1 MEISK
6 FKITVLWVAVM
17 CGLALHSLADLLPLF
32 WNVNIAMDTSGT
44 APDGLLAFMM
54 IISYL
59 IPIAGILCTLY
70 GNKRPCLM
78 TNGIL
83 SAFMLIFNIFHLSE
97 LFMDF
102 NAVQLPL
109 LPVILTISIFLCR
122 ESWNLAKKQI
132 E

>member
-1 MEISK
+1 METSK

-32 WNVNIAMDTSGT
+32 WNVNIAMDKSGVV
-44 APDGLLAFMM
+44 PDGLLAFMM
-54 IISYL
+54 IVSYL
-59 IPIAGILCTLY
+59 IPITGILCTSY
-70 GNKRPCLM
+70 GNKRPWFM

-83 SAFMLIFNIFHLSE
+83 AVIMLLFNIFHLSE

-102 NAVQLPL
+102 NVTQLPL
-109 LPVILTISIFLCR
+109 LPVILVVSIFLCR
-122 ESWNLAKKQI
+122 ESWSLAKKRS